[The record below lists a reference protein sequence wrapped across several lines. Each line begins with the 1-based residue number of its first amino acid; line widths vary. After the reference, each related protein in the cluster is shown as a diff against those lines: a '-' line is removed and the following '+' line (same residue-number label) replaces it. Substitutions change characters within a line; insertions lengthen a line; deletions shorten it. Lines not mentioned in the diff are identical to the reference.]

1 MDIDINDVI
10 KRIEAKIADLHSQL
24 AVEQNVLSR
33 LKAYLKPNQSSQSGN
48 NRRIYRGSIAKK
60 IKSILTKEAKPMT
73 TNELAEAIK
82 KQGSSKDVTELKVQ
96 IASTVHRRTD
106 IFARIDRG
114 LYGLKNRQK
123 EITLPK

>member
-1 MDIDINDVI
+1 MDIDINDEI
-10 KRIEAKIADLHSQL
+10 KKIEATIKELRIQL
-24 AVEQNVLSR
+24 DVEQRVLSR
-33 LKAYLKPNQSSQSGN
+33 LKGYQSPQSDN

-60 IKSILTKEAKPMT
+60 IRSILTKEAKPMT
-73 TNELAEAIK
+73 TFELAEALK
-82 KQGSSKDVTELKVQ
+82 KQGSPEDLTKLKVQ

-114 LYGLKNRQK
+114 LYALKNRQK